1 MESGN
6 QTALALIPITL
17 IGAILN
23 WSILYANR
31 KLSFFNNSFGYLSA
45 NQAFVDALHSTIFLL
60 YFCPMVLLDQPV
72 IKHYSFI
79 MGHVLLFCYES
90 SVLTHFLISINRFC
104 AAWNPLSYDSWF
116 SIKRTKKMILLL
128 WILETIIASVFYQK
142 IHFIQF
148 TATEFCAVV
157 AWYEDFIKNAA
168 IIAIIV
174 CLDVSTV
181 LRVHHLTKK
190 VRSMETLIQQMCFLK
205 IRSRSVQDQ
214 NKFTARDIRFLK
226 QTVFQGSVFLSE
238 LLTYF
243 FIPQYF
249 ENQWI
254 IFFGTSFSW
263 VAIHATDGMVVI
275 ICNSEVRKFL
285 LGEKAVHQQAATET
299 GIITI

>member
-104 AAWNPLSYDSWF
+104 AAWNPLSYDMFRFARRF
-116 SIKRTKKMILLL
+116 SQFSLFLVLALLAFYIL
-128 WILETIIASVFYQK
+128 
-142 IHFIQF
+142 
-148 TATEFCAVV
+148 
-157 AWYEDFIKNAA
+157 
-168 IIAIIV
+168 
-174 CLDVSTV
+174 V
-181 LRVHHLTKK
+181 LRECENIFILANA
-190 VRSMETLIQQMCFLK
+190 RIFLASQML
-205 IRSRSVQDQ
+205 VL
-214 NKFTARDIRFLK
+214 ARDR
-226 QTVFQGSVFLSE
+226 
-238 LLTYF
+238 
-243 FIPQYF
+243 
-249 ENQWI
+249 
-254 IFFGTSFSW
+254 IF
-263 VAIHATDGMVVI
+263 
-275 ICNSEVRKFL
+275 
-285 LGEKAVHQQAATET
+285 
-299 GIITI
+299 

>member
-1 MESGN
+1 MMP
-6 QTALALIPITL
+6 LIQYD
-17 IGAILN
+17 AI
-23 WSILYANR
+23 
-31 KLSFFNNSFGYLSA
+31 
-45 NQAFVDALHSTIFLL
+45 
-60 YFCPMVLLDQPV
+60 
-72 IKHYSFI
+72 
-79 MGHVLLFCYES
+79 
-90 SVLTHFLISINRFC
+90 SVLCN
-104 AAWNPLSYDSWF
+104 
-116 SIKRTKKMILLL
+116 
-128 WILETIIASVFYQK
+128 VFYLEE

-181 LRVHHLTKK
+181 LRVHHLTK
-190 VRSMETLIQQMCFLK
+190 K

-263 VAIHATDGMVVI
+263 VAIHAADGMVVM
-275 ICNSEVRKFL
+275 ICNPEVRKFL